1 MAVKSTKKSRKTTS
15 SQKEEAQPTSTV
27 TPINRGVN
35 GAEAQSRG
43 AQPIELE
50 IEEQIRIRAY
60 ELFEERGRQ
69 EGFHHQ
75 DWERAKAEVLQ
86 KYQREKSA

>member
-1 MAVKSTKKSRKTTS
+1 M
-15 SQKEEAQPTSTV
+15 
-27 TPINRGVN
+27 
-35 GAEAQSRG
+35 
-43 AQPIELE
+43 ELE
-50 IEEQIRIRAY
+50 IEEHIRIRAY

-69 EGFHHQ
+69 EGFHHE